1 MVKSSVDYLSALNL
15 LILALL
21 MLPGC
26 QSPDL
31 PEAGKR
37 APSDSHQQMVE
48 LLSQVK
54 ENQSNSIFFGDQNL
68 RMAEQMLS
76 EMSESAPLM
85 ERIYAHQMVGEEQLK
100 QGRNQA
106 ALVSQ
111 ELALKLVEEN
121 GDQLVDDAQQLV
133 DIESRMLFLIALT
146 HLRIGEVENCLN
158 CRTGESC
165 ILPIRKGGVHRQPG
179 GSRHAIEYLE
189 RVLGKN
195 AEHAGARWLL
205 NIAYMTLG
213 EYPDAVPES
222 WRISF
227 DAFDS
232 SEPFPQFPNIS
243 RQLELNAITLSG
255 GVVADDFDN
264 DGWIDLVVS
273 SWDTAGQILYFR
285 NNGDGTFS
293 DRTRE
298 AGLLGLFGGLNLIQA
313 DYDNDHDVDIL
324 VLRGGWQA
332 ASEKPINSLLQ
343 NDGQGRFRDVTFA
356 AGLGERHY
364 PTQTASW
371 ADFDQDGDLDLYIG
385 NEDHPCQLFRNNG
398 DGTFTNVARHAGVEN
413 GGYTKGVIWGDFDN
427 DRDPDLYVSNFG
439 TPSRMRGTTGDD
451 VDRAFGAD
459 RGAKN
464 RLYRNQGD
472 GTFVDVAKELSVTR
486 PAFSF
491 PTWFWDYNND
501 GVLDLFVASYHGTV
515 DDLASEYFR
524 ASRRTEASCLY
535 RGDGQGGFEEVAASH
550 QLQRTSL
557 TMGANFGDLDN
568 DGFLDFYLGTG
579 SPEYDSLM
587 PNLMFHNREGK
598 RFSDV
603 TTAGGFG
610 HLQKGHGIAFA
621 DFDNDGDQDVFAEL
635 GGAYKG
641 DAFANA
647 FFENPGF
654 QNHWLAVKLVGKQ
667 SNRSGIG
674 ARLHVVIE
682 EEGQERSIYRWVNS
696 GGSFGGNPLRQ
707 HVGLG
712 KATRIL
718 KLEVYWPTSD
728 QTQVFREI
736 PRDQF
741 IEITEGQREYR
752 SRTQAPCHFPSPVV
766 KPPLE
771 PCDSLK

>member
-1 MVKSSVDYLSALNL
+1 MFVVKWSVDNPPARNL
-15 LILALL
+15 LVLVLL
-21 MLPGC
+21 VLPGC
-26 QSPDL
+26 QAPEL
-31 PEAGKR
+31 PETGKK
-37 APSDSHQQMVE
+37 APADSHQQMVE
-48 LLSQVK
+48 LLGQIK

-68 RMAEQMLS
+68 RMAQRMLK
-76 EMSESAPLM
+76 EMSESTPLM

-111 ELALKLVEEN
+111 ELALKLIEEN
-121 GDQLVDDAQQLV
+121 GDQLVDDVQRLV

-195 AEHAGARWLL
+195 ADHAGARWLL

-213 EYPDAVPES
+213 QYPDAVPES

-232 SEPFPQFPNIS
+232 SDPFPRFPNIS
-243 RQLELNAITLSG
+243 RQLELNAVTLSG

-324 VLRGGWQA
+324 VLRGGWQGV
-332 ASEKPINSLLQ
+332 SEKPVNSLLQ

-398 DGTFTNVARHAGVEN
+398 DGTFTNVARRAGVEN

-427 DRDPDLYVSNFG
+427 DRAPDLYVSNFG
-439 TPSRMRGTTGDD
+439 TPSRLRGTTGDD

-472 GTFVDVAKELSVTR
+472 GTFVDVAQELGVTR

-515 DDLASEYFR
+515 DDLANEYFR

-587 PNLMFHNREGK
+587 PNLMFHNRQGEK
-598 RFSDV
+598 FVDV

-647 FFENPGF
+647 FFQNPGF
-654 QNHWLAVKLVGKQ
+654 QNHWLAVKLVGQQ
-667 SNRSGIG
+667 SNRSAIG

-682 EEGQERSIYRWVNS
+682 EAGKERSIYRWVNS

-712 KATRIL
+712 KATRIPR
-718 KLEVYWPTSD
+718 LEIYWPTTD
-728 QTQVFREI
+728 QTQVFRDLQV
-736 PRDQF
+736 DQF
-741 IEITEGQREYR
+741 IEITEGREKYRQR
-752 SRTQAPCHFPSPVV
+752 TMVPCQFPSPSAPVA
-766 KPPLE
+766 
-771 PCDSLK
+771 DTGATR